1 MNSFAFV
8 RLGVGLGLLAVCIV
22 IHAICLE
29 KLLGWFRRRRDRGDL
44 NGAHA
49 AWVLVQVAW
58 WTVLAHLIE
67 MLVWALAYRGLGL
80 LPNME
85 VALYFSSVTYTTVG
99 YGDVLLPLRW
109 HILAGLEGLTGIL
122 MAGWST
128 AFLFAVMSR
137 LLTPDEHGP
146 PTSPTPS

>member
-8 RLGVGLGLLAVCIV
+8 RLGVGLGLLAVCVV
-22 IHAICLE
+22 IHAICLDL
-29 KLLGWFRRRRDRGDL
+29 LLGWFRHRQARGDL
-44 NGAHA
+44 VRRHA

-67 MLVWALAYRGLGL
+67 MLLWALAYRGLGL
-80 LPNME
+80 LPNIE

-137 LLTPDEHGP
+137 LITTDRGAP
-146 PTSPTPS
+146 PT